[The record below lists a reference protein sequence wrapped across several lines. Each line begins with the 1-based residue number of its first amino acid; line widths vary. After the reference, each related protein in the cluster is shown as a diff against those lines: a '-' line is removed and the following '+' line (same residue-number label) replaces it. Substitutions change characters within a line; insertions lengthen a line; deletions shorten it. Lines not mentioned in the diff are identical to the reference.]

1 MRYLAASLTLTLI
14 VCVASA
20 SGQQSQPQQP
30 QQSPQPAQSSMP
42 QPAQSSSKPLPDRWQ
57 HFILDQTTPE
67 EALGLLGKPA
77 SDKVDQL
84 QIHNIDRWIS
94 IRRKDKIF
102 RKMTWKKPAGALKLD
117 LAFLE
122 GKLVMMRVYYDKK
135 QLPAENLAPSFGV
148 NFIAVEKVSPNPL
161 EYEQNAVG
169 HIEHYP
175 MQYYA
180 VAVSPHSFLSALV
193 VDVNIKRLLKRVV
206 SVPVEGYLP
215 GQVALIEILSRK
227 LEKL

>member
-1 MRYLAASLTLTLI
+1 MKYLAASLTLALV

-20 SGQQSQPQQP
+20 SGQQSPPPQQQQQQE
-30 QQSPQPAQSSMP
+30 QQSPQSSQSL
-42 QPAQSSSKPLPDRWQ
+42 SKPLPDRWQ
-57 HFILDQTTPE
+57 NFILDQTTPE

-94 IRRKDKIF
+94 LRRKDKIF
-102 RKMTWKKPAGALKLD
+102 RKMTWKKPAGASKLD
-117 LAFLE
+117 LAFLD

-135 QLPAENLAPSFGV
+135 QLLAENLAPAFGI

-169 HIEHYP
+169 HIKKYP

-180 VAVSPHSFLSALV
+180 VAVSPNSFLSALV
-193 VDVNIKRLLKRVV
+193 VDPSIKRLLKRVV

>member
-1 MRYLAASLTLTLI
+1 MKYLAASLTLTLV
-14 VCVASA
+14 VCAASA
-20 SGQQSQPQQP
+20 LGQQT
-30 QQSPQPAQSSMP
+30 PQPPQSS
-42 QPAQSSSKPLPDRWQ
+42 QSLSKPLSDRWQ
-57 HFILDQTTPE
+57 NLILDQTTPE

-94 IRRKDKIF
+94 TRRKDKIF

-117 LAFLE
+117 LAFLD

-135 QLPAENLAPSFGV
+135 QLLAENLAPAFGI

-161 EYEQNAVG
+161 EYEQNAVS
-169 HIEHYP
+169 HIEKYP
-175 MQYYA
+175 VQYYA
-180 VAVSPHSFLSALV
+180 VAVSPGSFLSALV
-193 VDVNIKRLLKRVV
+193 VDVNIKRLLKRMV
-206 SVPVEGYLP
+206 SVPVKGYLP

-227 LEKL
+227 IEKI